1 MNVYLI
7 IADDRALRDSVKATM
22 PAGDVLFFES
32 TQEGALRRLVTI
44 DPDVV
49 LVDDSPT
56 LGHDA
61 IKTVLRAHPDAS
73 VLALTAHSD
82 AESLAAFTLAGARAS
97 LPKPFSCDAI
107 IEKLKELKIAP
118 AESDVRVLAPDS
130 PPEPTHAEPTG
141 SQYRTVLR
149 WLTRIAS
156 GKRSRS
162 EIAQS
167 VVEVLDDVF
176 TPTRCT
182 ILCESGGVA
191 RAAASIGLSD
201 AIIQDLQLPMT
212 DGIMAFLQRHRSIV
226 SLRDFPDRHPVRREM
241 VVLGAEVAVPI
252 STGDDVSAAILLG
265 SSASGGMYSSD
276 DKELLGILSK
286 GAATALEHERRFG
299 SLSVEHAE
307 LAQFISEVPSGM
319 VLIAEDKTVA
329 LMNARAESLLD
340 LKAAHVLGQSVQR
353 LGSKFANVA
362 LRALADDKP
371 MLRQEIRDPATGLSL
386 GLSATP
392 MPGRGVGII
401 FNEIPKARTTAKDI
415 AYSPFWEYLA
425 GRVAQ
430 EIKNPLVAI
439 SAFAQLLPRKYE
451 DAEFRNEFSAVVMRE
466 VNRID
471 GVADSL
477 FEFSREQRMDSHKGN
492 LNETVEQL
500 LKNFSEE
507 MEARAIVLEKSL
519 DESIPGISFDTDQI
533 SKAVQHVIQNA
544 VEAMPEGGVLRVET
558 AQRNGDYQLRVRDT
572 GPGVTDQVRP
582 LIFLPF
588 FSTKERGMGL
598 GLTMASRIMDSHH
611 GALKLI
617 EQSGGGGAFEFSL
630 PKTGETNADHTGN

>member
-7 IADDRALRDSVKATM
+7 VADDRALRDTVKATM
-22 PAGDVLFFES
+22 PPGDVLFFES
-32 TQEGALRRLVTI
+32 TQEGALRRMVTI

-49 LVDDSPT
+49 LVDDSPA
-56 LGHDA
+56 LGRDA
-61 IKTVLRAHPDAS
+61 IESVLRAHPDAP

-82 AESLAAFTLAGARAS
+82 AESLAEFTLAGARAS

-107 IEKLKELKIAP
+107 IEKLRELKVSP
-118 AESDVRVLAPDS
+118 AESDVRILASDD
-130 PPEPTHAEPTG
+130 PPQSSRVEPTG
-141 SQYRTVLR
+141 SQYRTVMR

-156 GKRSRS
+156 GKRSGQ

-167 VVEVLDDVF
+167 LIEVLDDVF
-176 TPTRCT
+176 TPARCT
-182 ILCESGGVA
+182 VLCETGGVA
-191 RAAASIGLSD
+191 KAAASIGLPD
-201 AIIQDLQLPMT
+201 AIAHDLELPLT
-212 DGIMAFLQRHRSIV
+212 QGIMAFLRRNRSTV
-226 SLRDFPDRHPVRREM
+226 SLNDFPDRHPVRKEM
-241 VVLGAEVAVPI
+241 VVLGAAVAVPI
-252 STGDDVSAAILLG
+252 ATADDVPAAILLG
-265 SSASGGMYSSD
+265 SPASGGSYNSD

-286 GAATALEHERRFG
+286 GAATAFEHERRFG
-299 SLSVEHAE
+299 SLTVEHAE

-329 LMNARAESLLD
+329 LMNARAETLLD
-340 LKAAHVLGQSVQR
+340 LAASNVLGQSVQR

-362 LRALADDKP
+362 LRALADNKS

-386 GLSATP
+386 GLSASP

-439 SAFAQLLPRKYE
+439 SAFAQLLPRKYD

-466 VNRID
+466 VDRID
-471 GVADSL
+471 GVADAL
-477 FEFSREQRMDSHKGN
+477 FDFAREQHMDTHKEN
-492 LNETVEQL
+492 LNETVDRL

-519 DESIPGISFDTDQI
+519 DESIEGTAFDSDQFP
-533 SKAVQHVIQNA
+533 KAVQHVLQNA
-544 VEAMPEGGVLRVET
+544 MEAMPDGGVLRIET

-630 PKTGETNADHTGN
+630 PKSGGTNADHSGD

>member
-7 IADDRALRDSVKATM
+7 LADDHALRDTVKATM
-22 PAGDVLFFES
+22 PPGDVLFFES
-32 TQEGALRRLVTI
+32 TQEGALRRMVTV
-44 DPDVV
+44 DPDVI
-49 LVDDSPT
+49 LVDDSPS
-56 LGHDA
+56 LGRDA
-61 IKTVLRAHPDAS
+61 IETVLRAHPDAS
-73 VLALTAHSD
+73 VLALTARSD
-82 AESLAAFTLAGARAS
+82 AETLAEFTLAGARAS

-107 IEKLKELKIAP
+107 VKKLLELKVRP
-118 AESDVRVLAPDS
+118 AESDMRVLMPDAPQEAS
-130 PPEPTHAEPTG
+130 RIEPTA
-141 SQYRTVLR
+141 SQYRTVMR
-149 WLTRIAS
+149 WLTRIAT
-156 GKRSRS
+156 GKRSGKK
-162 EIAQS
+162 IAQS
-167 VVEVLDDVF
+167 LIEVIDDVF
-176 TPTRCT
+176 TPSRCT
-182 ILCESGGVA
+182 VLCETDGVA
-191 RAAASIGLSD
+191 KAAASIGLPE
-201 AIIQDLQLPMT
+201 AIARDLQLPLT
-212 DGIMAFLQRHRSIV
+212 EGLMAWLRRHRAIV
-226 SLRDFPDRHPVRREM
+226 TLNDFPAAHAVRREM
-241 VVLGAEVAVPI
+241 VVLGAEVAIPVAT
-252 STGDDVSAAILLG
+252 SDDVPAAILLG
-265 SSASGGMYSSD
+265 SRAVGGLYGPD
-276 DKELLGILSK
+276 EKELLGILSK

-299 SLSVEHAE
+299 TLSVERAE
-307 LAQFISEVPSGM
+307 LAQFISDVPSGM
-319 VLIAEDKTVA
+319 VLVSEDKTVA

-340 LKAAHVLGQSVQR
+340 VEANQVLGQSVQR

-362 LRALADDKP
+362 LRAMADNKSL
-371 MLRQEIRDPATGLSL
+371 LRQEVRMSTTGLSL

-392 MPGRGVGII
+392 LPGRGVGII

-451 DAEFRNEFSAVVMRE
+451 DPEFRNEFSAVVMRE

-471 GVADSL
+471 GVADAL
-477 FEFSREQRMDSHKGN
+477 FDFAREHHMNTHKEN
-492 LNETVEQL
+492 LNETVDRL

-507 MEARAIVLEKSL
+507 MEARAIVLEKAL
-519 DESIPGISFDTDQI
+519 DESITEATFDTEQF
-533 SKAVQHVIQNA
+533 SKAVQHVLQNA
-544 VEAMPEGGVLRVET
+544 MEAMPEGGVLRVET

-572 GPGVTDQVRP
+572 GPGVTEQVRP

-630 PKTGETNADHTGN
+630 PKTGGTNADHSGD

>member
-1 MNVYLI
+1 MNIYLI
-7 IADDRALRDSVKATM
+7 VADDRALRDTVKATM
-22 PAGDVLFFES
+22 PPGDVLFFES

-49 LVDDSPT
+49 LVDDSPS
-56 LGHDA
+56 LGREA
-61 IKTVLRAHPDAS
+61 IKNVLRAHPNAP

-82 AESLAAFTLAGARAS
+82 AESLAEFTLAGARAS
-97 LPKPFSCDAI
+97 LAKPFSCDAI
-107 IEKLKELKIAP
+107 VEKLMELKVP
-118 AESDVRVLAPDS
+118 SAESDVRVLAPED
-130 PPEPTHAEPTG
+130 PPVTGHVEPTG
-141 SQYRTVLR
+141 SQYRTVMR
-149 WLTRIAS
+149 WLTRIAT
-156 GKRSRS
+156 GKRSGAR
-162 EIAQS
+162 IAQS
-167 VVEVLDDVF
+167 LLEVVDDVF
-176 TPTRCT
+176 APARCT
-182 ILCESGGVA
+182 ILFETDGVA
-191 RAAASIGLSD
+191 RVAASIGLPD
-201 AIIQDLQLPMT
+201 AIAHDLELPLT
-212 DGIMAFLQRHRSIV
+212 GGIMAWLRRHRSIV
-226 SLRDFPDRHPVRREM
+226 SLNDFPDRHPVRREM
-241 VVLGAEVAVPI
+241 VVLGATIAVPI
-252 STGDDVSAAILLG
+252 ATGDDVTAAILLG
-265 SSASGGMYSSD
+265 TRAAGNPYGPED
-276 DKELLGILSK
+276 VELLGILSK
-286 GAATALEHERRFG
+286 GAATALDQERRFG

-307 LAQFISEVPSGM
+307 LAQFVSDLPSGM
-319 VLIAEDKTVA
+319 VLIAKDKTVS

-340 LKAAHVLGQSVQR
+340 LEASHVLGQSVQR

-371 MLRQEIRDPATGLSL
+371 LLRQEVRDPATGITL

-392 MPGRGVGII
+392 IPGRGVGIV

-439 SAFAQLLPRKYE
+439 SAFAQLLPRKYD

-471 GVADSL
+471 GVADAL
-477 FEFSREQRMDSHKGN
+477 FSFAREQHMDAHREN
-492 LNETVEQL
+492 LNDTVERV
-500 LKNFSEE
+500 LKRFSEE

-519 DESIPGISFDTDQI
+519 DDTIAEASFDPDQFE
-533 SKAVQHVIQNA
+533 KAIQHVLQNA
-544 VEAMPEGGVLRVET
+544 VEAMPEGGVLRIET

-598 GLTMASRIMDSHH
+598 GLTMASRIMDGHH
-611 GALKLI
+611 GSLKLI

-630 PKTGETNADHTGN
+630 PKTGGTNADHTGD